1 MDASVCLLCFWA
13 SSLQLHIFI
22 FFFFSCWIQISYTS
36 VSSFQVQTVEFILYA
51 LGSLG
56 VLIILE
62 AIWEPEHL
70 PVPITL
76 W

>member
-1 MDASVCLLCFWA
+1 MFVILLGIITTIAHFH
-13 SSLQLHIFI
+13 L
-22 FFFFSCWIQISYTS
+22 FFSCWIQISYTS
-36 VSSFQVQTVEFILYA
+36 VSSFQVQTVEFILYT

-70 PVPITL
+70 PIPITL